1 MSIIFSPRLNF
12 SATDVVNNYKIRFQR
27 QSSKQLFIMR
37 DRKSKS
43 GTSLWVAIGAV
54 VLIILL
60 IVWLT
65 IADFFGDTDVAALIT
80 PFC

>member
-1 MSIIFSPRLNF
+1 MSE
-12 SATDVVNNYKIRFQR
+12 
-27 QSSKQLFIMR
+27 
-37 DRKSKS
+37 RKSKS

-65 IADFFGDTDVAALIT
+65 IADFFGDTDVAAFIQ